1 MRGKSAAASKET
13 NSRKTALKKTA
24 ESARAASRLADDPYR
39 RSSLNPPSL
48 RGWSHLLAAPFAVA
62 GFVYLLVRAPEG
74 GHRTV
79 LALYGW
85 SLLQMFVVSAVFHR
99 GRWSDTGW
107 MVMRKIDHLAIFFL
121 IAGSN
126 AAIIGLGAQGSVRVW
141 VPGLALGLI
150 AVGIVLRLFVSYPP
164 FGLMNGVFLAV
175 GGVGLFALPSLTRNL
190 GPLAAVLIVIG
201 VVLYG
206 AGALCLGA
214 RFPAPQAKTFG
225 YHEVWHLN
233 VIGAAACH
241 YCVVAFWILPA
252 L

>member
-1 MRGKSAAASKET
+1 MVGTQLRS
-13 NSRKTALKKTA
+13 A
-24 ESARAASRLADDPYR
+24 ESSEGSEGPGKAGRLADDPYR
-39 RSSLNPPSL
+39 WSSLNPPSL
-48 RGWSHLLAAPFAVA
+48 RGWSHLLAAPFAAA
-62 GFVYLLVRAPEG
+62 GFVYLLVRAPAG
-74 GHRTV
+74 GSRAV

-85 SLLQMFVVSAVFHR
+85 SLLQMFLASAVFHR
-99 GRWSDTGW
+99 RRWSDAGW
-107 MVMRKIDHLAIFFL
+107 LIMRKIDHLAIFLL

-126 AAIIGLGAQGSVRVW
+126 AAIIGLGAQGAARVW
-141 VPGLALGLI
+141 VPALALALI
-150 AVGIVLRLFVSYPP
+150 AVGIVLRMFIVYPP

-190 GPLAAVLIVIG
+190 GPLAAVLIVVG

-214 RFPAPQAKTFG
+214 RFPAPKAKTFG

-241 YCVVAFWILPA
+241 FCVVAFWILPS